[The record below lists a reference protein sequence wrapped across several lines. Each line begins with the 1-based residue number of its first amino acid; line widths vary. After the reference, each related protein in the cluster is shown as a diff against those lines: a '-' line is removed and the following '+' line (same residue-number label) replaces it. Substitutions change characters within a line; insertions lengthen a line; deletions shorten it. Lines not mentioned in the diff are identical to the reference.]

1 MPASYPLPAHL
12 GLSLGLSA
20 WEVEWSQVLLS
31 LMAVLQGPHQ
41 NVSHRHILF
50 GWLQRGK
57 RVISSVCL
65 CHDSSDSSFFVLSLT
80 VLPPA
85 SVFIF

>member
-1 MPASYPLPAHL
+1 MESDVTFPDGSPAGPAPECL
-12 GLSLGLSA
+12 TQAYSV
-20 WEVEWSQVLLS
+20 W
-31 LMAVLQGPHQ
+31 MA
-41 NVSHRHILF
+41 SERE
-50 GWLQRGK
+50 

-80 VLPPA
+80 VPPPA